1 MSRKRTYSG
10 NEIDIL
16 FDARRCIHAER
27 CVHGLRSVFDRDR
40 RPWVDPDGASADE
53 VMAVVGRCPT
63 GALAAI
69 RHDGADEER
78 PDARVS
84 VTISPDGPAYVRGDL
99 RVGVPGEVDPRTEA
113 RIALCRCGH
122 SAHKPFCDNAHVD
135 AGFEGETL
143 REMPERAVA
152 EASEPA
158 GATVE
163 VRENG
168 PVILRGSVRFE
179 AADGTV
185 GWITNPAL
193 CRCGRSQN
201 KPFCDGSH
209 KDGQFIAPGAG

>member
-10 NEIDIL
+10 EEIDIS

-27 CVHGLRSVFDRDR
+27 CVHGLPSVFDPDR
-40 RPWVDPDGASADE
+40 RPWVDPDGAGVEE
-53 VMAVVGRCPT
+53 VMAAVARCPT
-63 GALAAI
+63 GALAAS
-69 RHDGADEER
+69 RHDRAEPER
-78 PDARVS
+78 PDPRVS
-84 VTISPDGPAYVRGDL
+84 VKIMSDGPAYIRGDL
-99 RVGVPGEVDPRTEA
+99 RVGVPGEEA
-113 RIALCRCGH
+113 LRAESRIALCRCGH

-143 REMPERAVA
+143 GEMPVRAVD
-152 EASEPA
+152 EAPEPA

-168 PVILRGSVRFE
+168 PVILRGTVQFE

-185 GWITNPAL
+185 GWISNPAL
-193 CRCGRSQN
+193 CRCGRSQT